1 MAKSSTQRKPKDKE
15 TKLAQAPQTAVPPAT
30 TPGGPSSTGSA
41 SVGTAAVSPL
51 QSVPGT
57 PPTPPSGPAAPAA
70 KSKPKR
76 GLDLSGLS
84 DEARA
89 KVESLR
95 KSLDEE
101 KKKVTKELAERE
113 RTEFEKLGI
122 KMPEKKAPARREA
135 GTTGINENFVVTAAP
150 TTATGFDTNDTVKGV
165 RQALLD
171 KGGVTLKEFLNM
183 DGVDGIQFF
192 RYRFFRGSL
201 LLNGKTFAEVL
212 NKGAA

>member
-1 MAKSSTQRKPKDKE
+1 MAKSSTQHKPKDKE
-15 TKLAQAPQTAVPPAT
+15 TKLAQAPQTAVPPVTPPVAPTAT
-30 TPGGPSSTGSA
+30 AP
-41 SVGTAAVSPL
+41 VSQL
-51 QSVPGT
+51 QSVPGS

-113 RTEFEKLGI
+113 RREFEALGI
-122 KMPEKKAPARREA
+122 KMPEKKTAAKREA
-135 GTTGINENFVVTAAP
+135 GTTGINENFIVTAAP
-150 TTATGFDTNDTVKGV
+150 NTLTGFDTNDTVKGV
-165 RQALLD
+165 RQTLLD

-192 RYRFFRGSL
+192 RYRFFRGSI